1 MWQVKVIVKGRD
13 EVTFLIIVEVTFAIM
28 QFEVIEPQIL
38 PKLGLHCISAA
49 AHSTFTRDSIPAS
62 VRICL
67 VFGADLLAAV
77 SCKRLKMSSQHMAGN
92 YEN

>member
-1 MWQVKVIVKGRD
+1 MAALTMKIQDKD
-13 EVTFLIIVEVTFAIM
+13 FLKNICNHAVWGDREFA
-28 QFEVIEPQIL
+28 PQIL
-38 PKLGLHCISAA
+38 PTEGLHCISAA

-67 VFGADLLAAV
+67 VFGTDLLAAV
-77 SCKRLKMSSQHMAGN
+77 SCKQLKISPQHMAGN